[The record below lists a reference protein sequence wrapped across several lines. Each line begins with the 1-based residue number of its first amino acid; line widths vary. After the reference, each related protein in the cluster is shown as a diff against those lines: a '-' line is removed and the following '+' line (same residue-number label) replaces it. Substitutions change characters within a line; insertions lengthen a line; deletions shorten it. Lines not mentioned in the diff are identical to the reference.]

1 MQVLKEVTLWCY
13 LFVPLLGPDSAKWNV
28 LIDKIGAC
36 FFCVMKT
43 QSGQKIFSNVNHL
56 GC

>member
-1 MQVLKEVTLWCY
+1 MQVLKGVTLWCY